1 MKTKRL
7 ALTVTL
13 QSLSVI
19 LGVYIVM
26 QAFTYWKDN
35 LILGLSDLGAM
46 PGMIFSFVAGTVLPP
61 AMVFGF
67 IMFILALRIQRVG
80 ERLEAGETIAPD
92 EIERTRTRL
101 LNFSTV
107 VLVINLFGFAAGYI
121 LLMVLRGRMAEMV
134 RPDRLVILVSNLA
147 GGVVYAA
154 AQTALHNVAF
164 AELREGLGIREISGR
179 KRERSS
185 TTKQVF
191 LTISLVL
198 YVITFIQFNIRDAA
212 EYDIAGDEVLAS
224 MAAGHVAPGEAGN
237 EFRRLLGERLDGF
250 ISRPGVDLELVKL
263 PWERPDAAT
272 TRQQRVFFI
281 HAFFI
286 LIVTAGIQAAVSRD
300 VKQQLAA
307 ITRRVKDV
315 LDGGGDLRMRLNLRA
330 MDDLGELTDLLNR
343 LLDRFHAVARSI
355 GVAAGQS
362 REGAKAIDRE
372 LVRSA
377 ELARSSRDAVQAM
390 ESTLQDQA
398 RETRGFVSELRSFRA
413 SVAMADAATA
423 DQKHFVAE
431 TSAAMEEMA
440 ASIRSISTM
449 TDRAGNLTGELA
461 ERGESGGSAVRDT
474 RTAMDEI
481 DAAAREVLGVLA
493 SLNKIAADTNLL
505 AMNAA
510 IEAAHAGVHGEGFA
524 VVADE
529 VRTLATNAAGRTKA
543 IKDLIA
549 AMGQRVGNGVQRA
562 DASGVVLARLVEGIR
577 ESASISKEIAEAA
590 REQAVG
596 TNSVLGSITKAVASA
611 ETVGGLMADQSRK
624 SDEIAQSLEAVLA
637 RLEGL
642 ADAASRQS
650 GEVRALEESFAAV
663 RREADANLRTVG
675 ALDEEMARFIV

>member
-35 LILGLSDLGAM
+35 LILGLSDLAAM

-67 IMFILALRIQRVG
+67 IMFMLALRIQRVG
-80 ERLEAGETIAPD
+80 IRLEAGEAIAPD

-107 VLVINLFGFAAGYI
+107 VLVINLVGFAAGYI
-121 LLMVLRGRMAEMV
+121 LLMVLRGRITEMV

-164 AELREGLGIREISGR
+164 AKLREGLGIREISGR

-185 TTKQVF
+185 TTKQIF
-191 LTISLVL
+191 LTISLAF
-198 YVITFIQFNIRDAA
+198 YAITFIQFNIRDAA
-212 EYDIAGDEVLAS
+212 EYDIVGDEVLAS
-224 MAAGHVAPGEAGN
+224 MAAGRVAPGEAGN

-250 ISRPGVDLELVKL
+250 ISRPEVDLELVQL

-281 HAFFI
+281 HALFI
-286 LIVTAGIQAAVSRD
+286 LIVTAGIQVAVSRD

-307 ITRRVKDV
+307 ITKRVRDV

-330 MDDLGELTDLLNR
+330 MDDLGDLTDLLNR
-343 LLDRFHAVARSI
+343 LLDRFHAVAKSI

-390 ESTLQDQA
+390 ELTLQDQA

-413 SVAMADAATA
+413 SVAKADVATA

-474 RTAMDEI
+474 RSAMDEI
-481 DAAAREVLGVLA
+481 DAAARQVLGVLA

>member
-13 QSLSVI
+13 QSLAMI

-26 QAFTYWKDN
+26 QVFTYWKDN
-35 LILGLSDLGAM
+35 LILGLSDLAAM
-46 PGMIFSFVAGTVLPP
+46 PGMVVSFVAFNVLPP
-61 AMVFGF
+61 ALVFGF

-80 ERLEAGETIAPD
+80 ERLESGDSIAPD

-107 VLVINLFGFAAGYI
+107 VLMINLFGFAAGYI
-121 LLMVLRGRMAEMV
+121 LLMVLRGRIAEII

-212 EYDIAGDEVLAS
+212 EYDIAGDKVLAS
-224 MAAGHVAPGEAGN
+224 LATGRISSGEAEA
-237 EFRRLLGERLDGF
+237 EFRRILGERMDTF
-250 ISRPGVDLELVKL
+250 ISRPGVDIEQVLL
-263 PWERPDAAT
+263 PWERTDAAT

-286 LIVTAGIQAAVSRD
+286 LIVTAGIQLAVSRD

-315 LDGGGDLRMRLNLRA
+315 LDGGGDLRLRLSLRS

-343 LLDRFHAVARSI
+343 LLDRFHAVARGI
-355 GVAAGQS
+355 GAAASQS
-362 REGAKAIDRE
+362 RDGAKAIDRE
-372 LVRSA
+372 LLRSA
-377 ELARSSRDAVQAM
+377 ELAGSTHTAVLTM
-390 ESTLQDQA
+390 ESTLQKQA
-398 RETRGFVSELRSFRA
+398 SETRGFVSELRSFRA
-413 SVAMADAATA
+413 SVAKAEAATA
-423 DQKHFVAE
+423 DQKQFVAE

-449 TDRAGNLTGELA
+449 TNRAGELTGELA

-474 RTAMDEI
+474 RSAMDEI
-481 DAAAREVLGVLA
+481 ETAAREVLGVLA
-493 SLNKIAADTNLL
+493 SLSKIAADTNLL

-510 IEAAHAGVHGEGFA
+510 IEAAHAGDHGQGFA

-549 AMGQRVGNGVQRA
+549 AMGQRVGNGVLRA
-562 DASGVVLARLVEGIR
+562 DASGVVLARLVEGIN
-577 ESASISKEIAEAA
+577 ESASISKEIAQAA

-596 TNSVLGSITKAVASA
+596 TNSVLDSITKAVASA
-611 ETVGGLMADQSRK
+611 DTVGGLMADQSRK

-642 ADAASRQS
+642 ANTASRQS
-650 GEVRALEESFAAV
+650 EEVRALEESFAAV
-663 RREADANLRTVG
+663 RREADANLQTVG
-675 ALDEEMARFIV
+675 ALDEEMAHFIV

>member
-13 QSLSVI
+13 QSLAVI
-19 LGVYIVM
+19 LGVYIIM
-26 QAFTYWKDN
+26 QVFTYWKDN
-35 LILGLSDLGAM
+35 LILGLSDLAAM
-46 PGMIFSFVAGTVLPP
+46 PGMVISFIAGTVLPP
-61 AMVFGF
+61 AVVFGS

-80 ERLEAGETIAPD
+80 ERLEAGESIAPD
-92 EIERTRTRL
+92 EIERTRSRL
-101 LNFSTV
+101 LRFSTV
-107 VLVINLFGFAAGYI
+107 VLVVNLVGFTAGYI
-121 LLMVLRGRMAEMV
+121 LLMVLRGRIAEMV

-154 AQTALHNVAF
+154 AQTALHDVAF
-164 AELREGLGIREISGR
+164 SELREGLGIREISGR

-185 TTKQVF
+185 TTRQIF

-212 EYDIAGDEVLAS
+212 EYDIVGDEVLAS
-224 MAAGHVAPGEAGN
+224 LATGQVAPGEAGP
-237 EFRRLLGERLDGF
+237 EFRRRLGERLDGF
-250 ISRPGVDLELVKL
+250 ISRPGVDLELVQL
-263 PWERPDAAT
+263 PWERADAAT

-286 LIVTAGIQAAVSRD
+286 LLVTAGIQVAVSRD
-300 VKQQLAA
+300 VKQQLTA
-307 ITRRVKDV
+307 ITKRVRDV
-315 LDGGGDLRMRLNLRA
+315 LDGGGDLRLRLNLRS

-343 LLDRFHAVARSI
+343 LLDRFHAVARGI
-355 GVAAGQS
+355 GAAASQS

-372 LVRSA
+372 LIRSE
-377 ELARSSRDAVQAM
+377 ELAGSSRAAVQAM

-398 RETRGFVSELRSFRA
+398 SETRGFVSELRSFRA
-413 SVAMADAATA
+413 SVAKADAATA
-423 DQKHFVAE
+423 DQKQFVAE

-474 RTAMDEI
+474 RSAMDEI

-529 VRTLATNAAGRTKA
+529 VRTLATNAASRTKA

-549 AMGQRVGNGVQRA
+549 AMGQRVGNGVLRA
-562 DASGVVLARLVEGIR
+562 DASGVVLARLE
-577 ESASISKEIAEAA
+577 
-590 REQAVG
+590 
-596 TNSVLGSITKAVASA
+596 ASA
-611 ETVGGLMADQSRK
+611 
-624 SDEIAQSLEAVLA
+624 
-637 RLEGL
+637 
-642 ADAASRQS
+642 
-650 GEVRALEESFAAV
+650 
-663 RREADANLRTVG
+663 RRTPLPTR
-675 ALDEEMARFIV
+675 